1 MADGQGWLSAVFFSF
16 YAKERKVKG
25 IQIVLAIIGFQSDI

>member
-1 MADGQGWLSAVFFSF
+1 MADGQEWLSAVFFSF

-25 IQIVLAIIGFQSDI
+25 IADYTCYYWLSE